1 MNYLDKRF
9 QEAYTAMTP
18 VLSVDAYYQR
28 LLDIAIEGKKNLF
41 ASEPDLEKRAELHAK
56 AFRGLFWQFLNDD
69 QKDIKAG
76 SPPVVAKGLDF
87 LRRLLG
93 PSGPY
98 EGQVPG
104 GYSCLDFDEIP
115 RYAYLAHL
123 AIKEPETFGYLRP
136 TVFDSLIHH
145 QLESAGRFK
154 ALSKALNKLCQ
165 LEPTLPLDDVMSD
178 IEANIHDHLT
188 SYVTMAKY
196 QEQGGLARLLEKGAD
211 IKAMLHS
218 CLDIVEGTEA
228 KDKSF
233 ASMFRLTLDCINHL
247 EAQEGI
253 TPEEASANRSQL
265 LRNALEVSGRQK
277 NKDPGVWSPMI
288 RELAGAA
295 DESLTPR
302 DFLSYVYY
310 LTPEEYDQNAIKLM
324 AKGDPER
331 FKQYLKRDYLQSGR
345 YAFIHKAGIQN
356 LFTENEILTMCGH
369 QFAADL
375 GL

>member
-1 MNYLDKRF
+1 MNYLDERF
-9 QEAYTAMTP
+9 QEAYTVMTP

-28 LLDIAIEGKKNLF
+28 LLDIAIKGKEKLF
-41 ASEPDLEKRAELHAK
+41 ASEPDLEKRAALHAK

-69 QKDIKAG
+69 QKDIKEG

-93 PSGPY
+93 PGGPY

-104 GYSCLDFDEIP
+104 GYSRLDFDEIP

-123 AIKEPETFGYLRP
+123 AIKEPETFGHLRE

-145 QLESAGRFK
+145 QLEYAGRFK
-154 ALSKALNKLCQ
+154 ALSKAINKLCQ
-165 LEPTLPLDDVMSD
+165 LESTLPLDDVMAY
-178 IEANIHDHLT
+178 IEANIHNHLT
-188 SYVTMAKY
+188 SYVTMAQY

-218 CLDIVEGTEA
+218 CLDIVEGTDA

-247 EAQEGI
+247 EAEEGI
-253 TPEEASANRSQL
+253 SPEEARAGRSQL
-265 LRNALEVSGRQK
+265 LRNTLEVSGRQK
-277 NKDPGVWSPMI
+277 NKDPGVWYPMI
-288 RELAGAA
+288 SELADAA
-295 DESLTPR
+295 DSSLDGR
-302 DFLSYVYY
+302 HFLSYFYY
-310 LTPEEYDQNAIKLM
+310 LTPDEFDPNALKLM
-324 AKGDPER
+324 AEVDPKV
-331 FKQYLKRDYLQSGR
+331 FKQYLKRDYLEPTRFALIESVGVK
-345 YAFIHKAGIQN
+345 H
-356 LFTENEILTMCGH
+356 LFTENELLVMCGH
-369 QFAADL
+369 QFSSDL